1 MKRFFTTTLLSLF
14 FLPGLIGGLHAQLT
28 FSIDPAASTYE
39 QGDVFCLNIEVQ
51 DFSDLLS
58 MQFSINYDTSF
69 LTYTGSQGFNLPGLG
84 ANDIAMIGAGNI
96 GISWLSPDLANGTT
110 VADGTDIFQVC
121 FEVTAL
127 EGVTDVVF
135 SGSPLAV
142 EIVDVNGNLVT
153 PVLENGSV
161 TIEAGSANVALG
173 LPDITASQGDQV
185 CLDLLVGGFTD
196 ILSLTFGLEYDT
208 TLLTYA
214 GSQAYNLPNL
224 DAGNITNPNAGKIF
238 ISWIS
243 DDQVNGSTVADGA
256 SIVQLCFDVTG
267 ASGVSS
273 VAFSEGV
280 DVEVAN
286 VSNVVVMTTDGS
298 VTIEAGS
305 ASGTVFIL
313 PDTAAYQGDNVCL
326 DVTVLN
332 FTDLLS
338 MQFSINYDTT
348 LLSFTGVQGINLPG
362 MMPPDPAVG
371 DGYISVAW
379 ISPDLANGTTLA
391 DSTSIFQICFDVI
404 GPAGSVAD
412 VIFSDD
418 PVNIELT
425 SINGNVV
432 DPVLEDGSIT
442 ILGGGGS
449 TDLVFSLPSVSAN
462 PGDTVCLAVST
473 QGFEG
478 IVSMQYSINYNSTL
492 LSYVNSGAYNLPN
505 FGASNIGYPAPGQL
519 TVSWIT
525 DDVIN
530 GTTVPD
536 STELF
541 ELCFEVIGSNDT
553 AVVNFSDTPVPVE
566 VSDASGGIVFPS
578 FVAGMVYIS
587 MDVGVNALENPPFD
601 FLPLA
606 PNPTN
611 GLSYLRFELQEEM
624 DVQWRILSLGG
635 RVLYRKAS
643 HLPKGKHEIPLNRS
657 LFPSAGTYVVEL
669 IAGDYYGTRLLVL
682 TP

>member
-1 MKRFFTTTLLSLF
+1 MKRIFTAVLLGLF
-14 FLPGLIGGLHAQLT
+14 FLPGPAGGLHAQLT
-28 FSIDPAASTYE
+28 FSIAPSTSTYE
-39 QGDVFCLNIEVQ
+39 PGDAFCLNIEVQ
-51 DFSDLLS
+51 DFTDILS
-58 MQFSINYDTSF
+58 MQFSINYDAAF
-69 LTYTGSQGFNLPGLG
+69 LSYTGSQGFNLPGLS
-84 ANDIAMIGAGNI
+84 ANDIAMIGVGNI
-96 GISWLSPDLANGTT
+96 GISWLSPDLSNGTT
-110 VADGTDIFQVC
+110 VTDGTGIFQIC

-127 EGVTDVVF
+127 EGVTDVAF
-135 SGSPLAV
+135 SGSPLVV
-142 EIVDVNGNLVT
+142 EIADVNGNLVT

-161 TIEAGSANVALG
+161 TIEAGSANVAFS

-208 TLLTYA
+208 TLLAYT

-224 DAGNITNPNAGKIF
+224 DAGGITNPNAGKILF
-238 ISWIS
+238 SWVS
-243 DDQVNGSTVADGA
+243 DDQVNGTTVADGA

-267 ASGVSS
+267 ASGVAS

-286 VSNVVVMTTDGS
+286 VSNVMVMTMDGS
-298 VTIEAGS
+298 VSIEQS
-305 ASGTVFIL
+305 VSDPIFIL

-332 FTDLLS
+332 FTGMLS

-362 MMPPDPAVG
+362 IMPPDPAVG
-371 DGYISVAW
+371 DGYVSMAW
-379 ISPDLANGTTLA
+379 ISSDLANGTTIA

-412 VIFSDD
+412 VFFSDD
-418 PVNIELT
+418 PVNVELVNL
-425 SINGNVV
+425 NGSVA
-432 DPVLEDGSIT
+432 DPVLEDGSVT

-462 PGDTVCLAVST
+462 PGDTICLAVST

-478 IVSMQYSINYNSTL
+478 IVSTQYSINYDTTL
-492 LSYVNSGAYNLPN
+492 LDYVNSQAYNLPN
-505 FGASNIGYPAPGQL
+505 FGASNIGEPFPGQL
-519 TVSWIT
+519 AISWLS
-525 DDVIN
+525 DDVVN

-553 AVVNFSDTPVPVE
+553 AVVNFSEIPVVIE
-566 VSDASGGIVFPS
+566 ISNANGDLVFPT
-578 FVAGMVYIS
+578 FVTGMVYIS
-587 MDVGVNALENPPFD
+587 MDVGTSALENTAFT

-606 PNPTN
+606 PNPARE
-611 GLSYLRFELQEEM
+611 LSYLRFELQEEM
-624 DVQWRILSLGG
+624 NVQWRILSLDGS
-635 RVLYRKAS
+635 VLIQEES
-643 HLPKGKHEIPLNRS
+643 HLPKGKHEIPLNRR

-669 IAGDYYGTRLLVL
+669 IAGDYYGTRLLLL
-682 TP
+682 TR